1 VRPPLLL
8 QPGAA
13 LGLSPEYNCWCT
25 AGIEVCDRE
34 NERRI
39 LTVAHGV
46 GALARGYTVNH
57 PVVFRT
63 QAGIFHHIG
72 VVASSSPESWPETS
86 PCDIEIDA
94 ALIAPLPHVLLRRR
108 ISNDIKARVAVV
120 REGELQYGSEVIMRG
135 AESGFRRA
143 TVLGTDEDVYLRNP
157 LGADHGYRSLIA
169 VMAEDGKPF
178 ARQGDSGAVV
188 VESDGRLVGIVV
200 GAEDAARGSDSIAFV
215 QPMYQIVR
223 CLGLLSPH
231 LDE

>member
-1 VRPPLLL
+1 VPVPLLL

-25 AGIEVCDRE
+25 AGIEVRDCE

-46 GALARGYTVNH
+46 GALARGYTANH

-63 QAGIFHHIG
+63 QARMFHDVG
-72 VVASSSPESWPETS
+72 VVASSSPESWPESS

-94 ALIAPLPHVLLRRR
+94 ALIAPLPHVVLGRR
-108 ISNDIKARVAVV
+108 ISNDIKTRPTVV
-120 REGELQYGSEVIMRG
+120 REGEVRYGSEVIMRG
-135 AESGFRRA
+135 AESGFRSA
-143 TVLGTDEDVYLRNP
+143 TVLGTDVDVYLTNP
-157 LGADHGYRSLIA
+157 LGADHGYRGLIA
-169 VMAEDGKPF
+169 VMAEDGRPF
-178 ARQGDSGAVV
+178 ARQGDSGAAVV
-188 VESDGRLVGIVV
+188 GSDGQLVGIVV
-200 GAEDAARGSDSIAFV
+200 GAEEAARGADSMAYV

-231 LDE
+231 MDE